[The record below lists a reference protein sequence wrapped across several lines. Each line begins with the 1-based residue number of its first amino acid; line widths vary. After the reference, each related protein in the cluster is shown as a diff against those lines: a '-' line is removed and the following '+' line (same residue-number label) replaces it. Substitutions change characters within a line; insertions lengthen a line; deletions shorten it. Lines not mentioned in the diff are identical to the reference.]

1 VLSANAVVDRV
12 VDAFQAQRADMQLI
26 QSNLSNEQE
35 AKLREAFGEV
45 PVQAIQMI
53 GHWVA
58 VERVHA

>member
-45 PVQAIQMI
+45 PVRHTDPRAL
-53 GHWVA
+53 GRRGA
-58 VERVHA
+58 CT